1 MTVGTLRPCQDKPA
15 LPSIAFVMSVAGLF
29 HHLVLSCPKVTVSG
43 KGRAGKHSFSY
54 VQNCRLVP
62 DLCSLSCLHRLESA
76 SPEMT
81 KTRPCWRPAQA
92 KTDWR
97 KIGHTVERSG
107 AGDPT
112 KVTGTEHGRTKAW
125 ATTCPNLPCR
135 CRLAR
140 HTAAIHTVNPP

>member
-1 MTVGTLRPCQDKPA
+1 MRSGLPKPMASRAAADRSLCFRFQNQLLPAMTVGTLTPSQDKPA

-97 KIGHTVERSG
+97 KIGH
-107 AGDPT
+107 PT
-112 KVTGTEHGRTKAW
+112 HLME
-125 ATTCPNLPCR
+125 
-135 CRLAR
+135 
-140 HTAAIHTVNPP
+140 NPGFPDVGPLIV